1 MNQAALRYLRDLGGI
16 CGAPVRVDGR
26 KRKCLRRPGHG
37 EFCSP
42 EWPRVITREDR
53 LLRDVAKLK
62 AQRDRRQAEEEREVE
77 LTAAENG
84 GRATRSAG
92 STPRHDRVPV
102 RERRRRA
109 ARPEAPRRPDAAVPR
124 PGRDDRGVD
133 RPAAPA

>member
-62 AQRDRRQAEEEREVE
+62 AQRDRRQRHREDLQRRVRMLMAQRERDRGYLGFRIQYRLIGARNRLRRYWRIVSHR
-77 LTAAENG
+77 TI
-84 GRATRSAG
+84 GRALGTWPPS
-92 STPRHDRVPV
+92 
-102 RERRRRA
+102 
-109 ARPEAPRRPDAAVPR
+109 
-124 PGRDDRGVD
+124 
-133 RPAAPA
+133 